1 MLREIIKARE
11 IGPHVALSVSGQ
23 KGFKNKIDIKQ

>member
-1 MLREIIKARE
+1 LREMIKGCE
-11 IGPHVALSVSGQ
+11 IGPNMAPSVSGQ